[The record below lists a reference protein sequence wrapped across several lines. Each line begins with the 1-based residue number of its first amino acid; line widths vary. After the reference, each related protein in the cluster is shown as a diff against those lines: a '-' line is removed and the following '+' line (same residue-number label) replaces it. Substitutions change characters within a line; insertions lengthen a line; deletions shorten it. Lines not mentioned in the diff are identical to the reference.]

1 MARKHLKITLVQY
14 GVIKERFL
22 AFLNGK
28 THIEADEGKIIKKNI
43 IYIYFIFFF

>member
-1 MARKHLKITLVQY
+1 MARKHLKVTLVQY

-28 THIEADEGKIIKKNI
+28 THIEADEGKDILVDIGK
-43 IYIYFIFFF
+43 IYLLDFL